1 MDDRSSARPAAAPIV
16 TRAKP
21 PKKPVKPVRPSAR
34 PAARRASPASG
45 LLEPTIMLVGA
56 DSVFEP
62 ALRAAL
68 ARHRVY
74 VETTTAE
81 SVAETVIAAAPDLV
95 LLVGPAARDGGS
107 EVLETLM
114 SSPVCSVIPIVILD
128 DNTALDMRLRAFR
141 HGAAAVIPPS
151 ASIDAIA
158 EQVAKLAREIPER
171 GGDSLGLV
179 GEATLSEFVGALS
192 RELRSG
198 ILSVHT
204 GKGGDD
210 DAVRL
215 VLGSGRPL
223 AAFIDDFVR
232 QVKSHVVHA
241 EPLRYEFAEHPSG
254 TVKLLDPRAEEEEPE
269 RVSVKGVRVALA
281 DNDTGRADSVAQEL
295 RSRGVSVVV
304 TDLAPT
310 DLRFAKLRQV
320 DPEILLIGEAQVKGE
335 GYELL
340 RRMRRDT
347 RLRWASLLVVR
358 WEEIWSDAL
367 SVPALDR
374 LEAALAALSEAD
386 RTLQAWSQT
395 GETFD
400 ARLETTGPAR
410 CLRAIAGSSHPIR
423 VTVNNP
429 RVTVSMD
436 VSDGLIV
443 GASADSRT
451 GPEQH
456 WDGAVALSA
465 FMVLSSGRIHVTP
478 VNQPAQTNLM
488 ATVDVALNMADSEP
502 SPISP
507 SIPSAAGPSLRPPSA
522 EPPIHPSLQPTPSLG
537 PFTEPRS
544 LPILGRVRTGVSLP
558 AALFLVALAALQG
571 LIIVAALSAM
581 QKSHRARTAAAAATA
596 NDEPTPSIA
605 AAAPAAPTSER
616 PTAASSASP
625 APDSG
630 ALAAAPPA
638 SAVPAAPTSKDIP
651 ADETGVHAPTCDELL
666 GGAHAGAGDY
676 LGSAYVEMRNA
687 NHALVRGDLDA
698 AERSLCKAA
707 LLDQTNPAI
716 PLELAQLMLLRRD
729 GAASV
734 AWARKSLE
742 RDPTSLRAQGVL
754 GDGLARVGDYDGAK
768 RAWLISVHL
777 EGDSDALYRE
787 LSFSSLREARSALAR
802 RDFARAER
810 FFRRAVVLDAD
821 NGPASNG
828 LADALLRLG
837 DTASALRWAQRA
849 VSVAPRD
856 PAARVIL
863 GDVLYQQGDRR
874 GAEVEWREALRLDPT
889 NFLGQR
895 RMAKLARE
903 GNATSQ

>member
-1 MDDRSSARPAAAPIV
+1 MNDRSSARPAAAPSFIP
-16 TRAKP
+16 RATP
-21 PKKPVKPVRPSAR
+21 PKKPVRPSAR
-34 PAARRASPASG
+34 PVPRRGAQASG
-45 LLEPTIMLVGA
+45 SLEPTILLVGA
-56 DSVFEP
+56 DSAFEP

-74 VETTTAE
+74 VETTTPD

-95 LLVGPAARDGGS
+95 LLVGAAARDGGS

-114 SSPVCSVIPIVILD
+114 SSPVCSVIPIAILD
-128 DNTALDMRLRAFR
+128 DNAALDMRLRAFR

-171 GGDSLGLV
+171 GSESLGVV

-192 RELRSG
+192 KELRSG

-241 EPLRYEFAEHPSG
+241 EPLRYEFAEHAGG
-254 TVKLLDPRAEEEEPE
+254 TVTLLDPLAPEDEPE
-269 RVSVKGVRVALA
+269 KISVKGVRVALA
-281 DNDTGRADSVAQEL
+281 DDDTGRADSVAQEL

-304 TDLAPT
+304 TDLAPS

-320 DPEILLIGEAQVKGE
+320 DPEILLIGEAQVKGQ

-374 LEAALAALSEAD
+374 LETALAALSEAD
-386 RTLQAWSQT
+386 RTLHAWAET

-400 ARLETTGPAR
+400 ARLEITGPAR
-410 CLRAIAGSSHPIR
+410 CLRAIAASPHPIR

-429 RVTVSMD
+429 RITVSID
-436 VSDGLIV
+436 ISDGLVV
-443 GASADSRT
+443 GATADSRT

-456 WDGAVALSA
+456 WEGAVALSA
-465 FMVLSSGRIHVTP
+465 FMVLSSGRIHITP
-478 VNQPAQTNLM
+478 VNQPAQTNVM
-488 ATVDVALNMADSEP
+488 ATIDVALNMADSEP
-502 SPISP
+502 SPIAP
-507 SIPSAAGPSLRPPSA
+507 SIPSAAASSLQPPPGELPISTSLRPGAETSLPA
-522 EPPIHPSLQPTPSLG
+522 EPQPVPV
-537 PFTEPRS
+537 
-544 LPILGRVRTGVSLP
+544 LGRVRTGISTP
-558 AALFLVALAALQG
+558 AAIFLVALAALQG
-571 LIIVAALSAM
+571 LIIVAGLSAM
-581 QKSHRARTAAAAATA
+581 LKSHRAKAAARAGSEVAPSAPASVSASQSPSLRAAREA
-596 NDEPTPSIA
+596 TPSAPASAPVEA
-605 AAAPAAPTSER
+605 ANSAAPA
-616 PTAASSASP
+616 TA
-625 APDSG
+625 G
-630 ALAAAPPA
+630 
-638 SAVPAAPTSKDIP
+638 SKDIP
-651 ADETGVHAPTCDELL
+651 LDETGVRAPSCEELF
-666 GGAHAGAGDY
+666 GVAHVAPGDY
-676 LGSAYVEMRNA
+676 PGSAFVEMRSA
-687 NHALVRGDLDA
+687 NQALVRGDVDS

-707 LLDQTNPAI
+707 LWDQKNPAI
-716 PLELAQLMLLRRD
+716 VLELAQLMLLRRD

-734 AWARKSLE
+734 EWANKGLDQNPS
-742 RDPTSLRAQGVL
+742 SLRAQGIL
-754 GDGLARVGDYDGAK
+754 GDGLARVGNYTGAK
-768 RAWLISVHL
+768 HAWLLSMRL
-777 EGDSDALYRE
+777 EGASDAQYRD
-787 LSFSSLREARSALAR
+787 LSFSSLREARASMNR

-821 NGPASNG
+821 NGPACNG

-837 DTASALRWAQRA
+837 DADSALRWANRA
-849 VSVAPRD
+849 ISVAPRD

-863 GDVLYQQGDRR
+863 GDVLFQKGDRS
-874 GAEVEWREALRLDPT
+874 GAEVEWREALQLDPT
-889 NFLGQR
+889 NFLGRR
-895 RMAKLARE
+895 RMSKLATL
-903 GNATSQ
+903 GKSQ